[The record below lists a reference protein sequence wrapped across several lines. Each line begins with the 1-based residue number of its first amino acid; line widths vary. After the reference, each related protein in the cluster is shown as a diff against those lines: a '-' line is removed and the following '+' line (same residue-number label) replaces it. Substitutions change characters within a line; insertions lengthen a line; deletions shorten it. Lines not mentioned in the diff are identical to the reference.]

1 MMQQGQ
7 IWLMEQPDQEG
18 RPAILVSRDW
28 AISNLNKLV
37 VAPVTR
43 TLHTAPS
50 CLPVG
55 PAEGLNQDSVATFD
69 NLTSVS
75 RSVLTQQLGE
85 LDEEGRRRM
94 CDALRAMAK
103 C

>member
-1 MMQQGQ
+1 MQQGQ

>member
-1 MMQQGQ
+1 MQQGQ

-85 LDEEGRRRM
+85 LDDEGRRRM
-94 CDALRAMAK
+94 CDALRAMAE

>member
-1 MMQQGQ
+1 MQQGQ
-7 IWLMEQPDQEG
+7 IWLMEQPDREG

-55 PAEGLNQDSVATFD
+55 PAEGLNQDSVAKFD

-85 LDEEGRRRM
+85 LDDEGRRRM
-94 CDALRAMAK
+94 CDALRAIAE

>member
-1 MMQQGQ
+1 MLQGQ

-28 AISNLNKLV
+28 AISNLNKVV

-43 TLHTAPS
+43 TPHTAPT
-50 CLPVG
+50 CMPVG
-55 PAEGLNQDSVATFD
+55 PSVGLRYDSVATFD

-85 LDEEGRRRM
+85 LDFEGRRQM
-94 CDALRAMAK
+94 CDALRAMAE

>member
-1 MMQQGQ
+1 MQQGQ

-18 RPAILVSRDW
+18 RPAILVSRNW
-28 AISNLNKLV
+28 AISNLNKVL

-50 CLPVG
+50 CLPIG

-85 LDEEGRRRM
+85 LDDEGRRRM
-94 CDALRAMAK
+94 CDALRAMAE

>member
-1 MMQQGQ
+1 MQQGQ
-7 IWLMEQPDQEG
+7 IWLMEQPDQVG

-28 AISNLNKLV
+28 AISNLNKVL

-50 CLPVG
+50 CLPIG
-55 PAEGLNQDSVATFD
+55 SAEGLNQDSVATFD

-85 LDEEGRRRM
+85 LDDEGRRRM
-94 CDALRAMAK
+94 CDALRAIAE